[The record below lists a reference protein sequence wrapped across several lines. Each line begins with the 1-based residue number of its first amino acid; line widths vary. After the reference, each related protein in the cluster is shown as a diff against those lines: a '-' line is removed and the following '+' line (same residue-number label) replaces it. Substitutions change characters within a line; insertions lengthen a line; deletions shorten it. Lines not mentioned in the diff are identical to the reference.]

1 MKKRVSL
8 FIASVL
14 AVTLVGGFV
23 CQKNVRADG
32 DVDDDGYVIFPEGIT
47 EIEDNAFRDRTD
59 IKGVIIPDTVQTV
72 GRNAFNGCINL
83 EEVVIP
89 DGVSIYSYAF
99 YGCEGLKRLTMPHN
113 TEYNLN
119 EGFESFAG
127 CTGIEYVKLT
137 GSDPIDGLNS
147 TKCKFTP
154 WSISEAETLTVELDD
169 RITRVGDYVFCGCE
183 NLVSIS
189 MSDNINRIGEMAF
202 ADCTNLT
209 GVFNMPG
216 NLKKLVYNA
225 FLNCTSLTKVS
236 IIANMSTI
244 GNEAFVGCTGITAVV
259 LSPKVTT
266 IVGGTFSGCD
276 HITDIYFTGTAA
288 EWANVTIEAN
298 NGSLANAEV
307 HFLVPARVVSGSLDI
322 RERIGINFFLDLPD
336 AFVEEEGSYIDING
350 KTYSIP
356 EKDTKGRYPFRYYIA
371 AAEQRDEIYLTC
383 HLGDGSKYPLLDKNG
398 DDVTAVGYPYSGVTY
413 TADARASGKASDEL
427 LTMLDRMNDYG
438 LYAQDYFDHNAG
450 VGTLSDISNDILD
463 VSLMTLD
470 RFTPVITTA
479 DGSGIVRSGSTLML
493 ESATTL
499 THNFVINEGTVDD
512 YIFLVDGQQITTST
526 KGSVTLT
533 KVNGKYRITIY
544 NIAAAELHFVH
555 EIVVTNLDGDELIR
569 IDNYSPLSYAQ
580 VVMSNYGENPASEKN
595 EQFVRMLQALYLYNR
610 AAVINF
616 GVEDDYVPAPVPTDS
631 EEEVLLDEEPVE
643 PAVEAEVAEEPEVEV
658 AEEPVEEVDEV
669 AEPAVEE
676 VAETS
681 ADEVDEVDEQ
691 VEQVEPEEPAA

>member
-8 FIASVL
+8 FIASML
-14 AVTLVGGFV
+14 AVTLVGGFI

-32 DVDDDGYVIFPEGIT
+32 DVDENGYVIFPEGTT
-47 EIEDNAFRDRTD
+47 EIADNAFRDRTD
-59 IKGVIIPDTVQTV
+59 IKGAIIPDTVQV
-72 GRNAFNGCINL
+72 IGRNAFNGCTNL

-119 EGFESFAG
+119 EENASFAG

-137 GSDPIDGLNS
+137 GTDPIDGLNS

-202 ADCTNLT
+202 ADCTSLT
-209 GVFNMPG
+209 GVFDLPG
-216 NLKKLVYNA
+216 KVKKLGYNA
-225 FLNCTSLTKVS
+225 FSNCTSLTKVS
-236 IIANMSTI
+236 IIANMSAI

-259 LSPKVTT
+259 LSPKVTS
-266 IVGGTFSGCD
+266 IVDGTFRGCD
-276 HITDIYFTGTAA
+276 NITDVYFTGTAA
-288 EWANVTIEAN
+288 EWENVSIEAN
-298 NGSLANAEV
+298 NGSLADAEI
-307 HFLVPARVVSGSLDI
+307 HILVPAKVVSSSLDI
-322 RERIGINFFLDLPD
+322 RERIGITFFLDLPD
-336 AFVEEEGSYIDING
+336 DFVEAEGSYIDING

-383 HLGDGSKYPLLDKNG
+383 RLGDGSKYPLLDKNG
-398 DDVTAVGYPYSGVTY
+398 NDVTAVGYPYSGVTY
-413 TADARASGKASDEL
+413 TDEARASGRASDEL

-450 VGTLSDISNDILD
+450 VGTFSDIADDILG

-479 DGSGIVRSGSTLML
+479 EGSGIVRSGSTLML

-580 VVMSNYGENPASEKN
+580 VVISNYGENPASEKN

-616 GVEDDYVPAPVPTDS
+616 GVEDDYVPAPVPTDAD
-631 EEEVLLDEEPVE
+631 EEVVVDEEVVAE
-643 PAVEAEVAEEPEVEV
+643 AAEVAEVEV
-658 AEEPVEEVDEV
+658 AEVTEEQVEDALEVT
-669 AEPAVEE
+669 EPAVEE
-676 VAETS
+676 PAETL
-681 ADEVDEVDEQ
+681 AGEVDEAEEQ
-691 VEQVEPEEPAA
+691 VELEEPAA

>member
-8 FIASVL
+8 FIASML
-14 AVTLVGGFV
+14 AVTLVGGFI

-32 DVDDDGYVIFPEGIT
+32 DIDENGYVIFPEGTT
-47 EIEDNAFRDRTD
+47 EIADNAFRDRTD

-89 DGVSIYSYAF
+89 DGVTLSTYSF

-119 EGFESFAG
+119 EGYESFAG

-183 NLVSIS
+183 NLVSIY
-189 MSDNINRIGEMAF
+189 MSGNINRIGEMAF
-202 ADCTNLT
+202 ADCTSLT
-209 GVFNMPG
+209 GVFNMPCK
-216 NLKKLVYNA
+216 LKKLGYNA
-225 FLNCTSLTKVS
+225 FFNCTSLTKVTFFS
-236 IIANMSTI
+236 NLSTV
-244 GNEAFVGCTGITAVV
+244 NNLAFQGCTGTTAVV

-266 IVGGTFSGCD
+266 ITEDTFNGCD
-276 HITDIYFTGTAA
+276 NITDIYYTGSAA
-288 EWANVTIEAN
+288 DWANVTIEAN
-298 NGSLANAEV
+298 NGSLADAEV
-307 HFLVPARVVSGSLDI
+307 HILVPAKVVSSSLDI

-336 AFVEEEGSYIDING
+336 DFVEAEGSYIDING

-371 AAEQRDEIYLTC
+371 AAEQRDDIYLTC
-383 HLGDGSKYPLLDKNG
+383 YSGDGSKYPLLDKNG
-398 DDVTAVGYPYSGVTY
+398 DDVTADGYPYSGVTY
-413 TADARASGKASDEL
+413 TDEARASGRASDEL

-438 LYAQDYFDHNAG
+438 LYAQEYFDHNAG
-450 VGTLSDISNDILD
+450 VGSFSDIADDILG

-499 THNFVINEGTVDD
+499 THNFVINEGTVND

-580 VVMSNYGENPASEKN
+580 VVISNYGENPTDAKQY
-595 EQFVRMLQALYLYNR
+595 QFVRMLQALYLYNR

-616 GVEDDYVPAPVPTDS
+616 GVEDDYVPAPVPTDAD
-631 EEEVLLDEEPVE
+631 EEVVVDEEVVAE
-643 PAVEAEVAEEPEVEV
+643 AAEVAEVEV
-658 AEEPVEEVDEV
+658 AEVEV
-669 AEPAVEE
+669 AEVTEEQVEEAPEVTEPAVDE

-681 ADEVDEVDEQ
+681 AGEVDEVEEQ
-691 VEQVEPEEPAA
+691 FELEEPAA